1 MTRLWLWTVTPSTV
15 FSVLCH
21 FVILYMVSIE
31 IVSFCRII
39 SLWNF
44 QYRNHV
50 HSITLMSF
58 QIISQNLVQYKA
70 WLDDVQRLRTVTS
83 LDVSAVAGHH
93 AMPAA
98 LLLFLMSRSTL
109 QTLLSCVKRGKP
121 VLLNLLS
128 NLTGTWRRN
137 DVVLTPMRHHVAS
150 TSILCRFKVVCLL
163 GMKVRIHDK
172 KFVYIIANKC
182 MAECIYIV

>member
-70 WLDDVQRLRTVTS
+70 WLDDVQRLRNVTS

-98 LLLFLMSRSTL
+98 LLFTYYLFFFRCGHGIPWWRWNKDNQLSVKVLKICTRKGWWWWEKRKL
-109 QTLLSCVKRGKP
+109 ILL
-121 VLLNLLS
+121 
-128 NLTGTWRRN
+128 LT
-137 DVVLTPMRHHVAS
+137 
-150 TSILCRFKVVCLL
+150 
-163 GMKVRIHDK
+163 
-172 KFVYIIANKC
+172 VYILYAVYEERKYWN
-182 MAECIYIV
+182 EFWSLLFY

>member
-31 IVSFCRII
+31 TVSFCRII

-98 LLLFLMSRSTL
+98 LLFWIKNLVLVVDIFFHKSVTHPEILGSHHYNICMRQGQSNYEW
-109 QTLLSCVKRGKP
+109 
-121 VLLNLLS
+121 VLLQHEGPHYRDDN
-128 NLTGTWRRN
+128 NNWE
-137 DVVLTPMRHHVAS
+137 P
-150 TSILCRFKVVCLL
+150 K
-163 GMKVRIHDK
+163 
-172 KFVYIIANKC
+172 
-182 MAECIYIV
+182 

>member
-98 LLLFLMSRSTL
+98 LLFHFIFLFFFYYYFASLPCRVDSIMERLSHQRNKQKVIERGGQHTL
-109 QTLLSCVKRGKP
+109 CPPPPPPPPPQ
-121 VLLNLLS
+121 
-128 NLTGTWRRN
+128 
-137 DVVLTPMRHHVAS
+137 
-150 TSILCRFKVVCLL
+150 
-163 GMKVRIHDK
+163 
-172 KFVYIIANKC
+172 
-182 MAECIYIV
+182 

>member
-83 LDVSAVAGHH
+83 LHVSAVAGHH

-98 LLLFLMSRSTL
+98 LLLYDLLCHSNFLRSRIFFSNRMMILKLWWIWIHWTAIHCFFYIKYSLYDL
-109 QTLLSCVKRGKP
+109 Q
-121 VLLNLLS
+121 VLGELQS
-128 NLTGTWRRN
+128 PITA
-137 DVVLTPMRHHVAS
+137 VVNM
-150 TSILCRFKVVCLL
+150 
-163 GMKVRIHDK
+163 
-172 KFVYIIANKC
+172 
-182 MAECIYIV
+182 